1 MDAKRRIVDADVLID
16 GGWIKR
22 VGTLERRNVGTTKP
36 TIVDCK
42 GLIVLPGLI
51 QAHIHLCQTLF
62 RGLADD
68 LSLESWLAQ
77 RIWPMEAAHT
87 DESIYWSAMLG
98 AAELLLGGTT
108 AILDMETVRHTGS
121 AFTALEEI
129 GIRATA
135 GKCLMDAPENPASL
149 RETTDTAL
157 TESAELCARW
167 HGAAG
172 GRLRY
177 CFAPRFAPSCTGPLL
192 RAVSDLAERSGA
204 VIHTHA
210 AETPV
215 ELEIVKRATGWG
227 LSGIE
232 FGCAIPGTAGGAV
245 RMNAGAY
252 GGEMR
257 DVLADALVIGPAGS
271 RRGGPDELGMRY
283 RRSDVAPGEVV
294 AEAVLE
300 LRPDDPDRIRR
311 TVSDMQRRRREAQPA
326 KVRTFGSVWKNP
338 DPERTAGRLLEE
350 CGLKGYAVG
359 GARISPVHANF
370 IENHDGARS
379 ADVIALMRE
388 ARRRAGEHGVQ
399 LEHEVQMLGPIGLDI

>member
-1 MDAKRRIVDADVLID
+1 MTPGVSPPAVVQADYPTARLTT
-16 GGWIKR
+16 
-22 VGTLERRNVGTTKP
+22 VGTGGPARWFARPTT
-36 TIVDCK
+36 
-42 GLIVLPGLI
+42 
-51 QAHIHLCQTLF
+51 
-62 RGLADD
+62 
-68 LSLESWLAQ
+68 
-77 RIWPMEAAHT
+77 
-87 DESIYWSAMLG
+87 
-98 AAELLLGGTT
+98 AAELGDVLAWAGGEALDVAVIGLGSNLLVADEGYDGVVVRLAGELARIERAGDRVVCGG
-108 AILDMETVRHTGS
+108 G
-121 AFTALEEI
+121 
-129 GIRATA
+129 
-135 GKCLMDAPENPASL
+135 ASL
-149 RETTDTAL
+149 
-157 TESAELCARW
+157 
-167 HGAAG
+167 AA
-172 GRLRY
+172 
-177 CFAPRFAPSCTGPLL
+177 
-192 RAVSDLAERSGA
+192 
-204 VIHTHA
+204 
-210 AETPV
+210 
-215 ELEIVKRATGWG
+215 IVKRATGWG

-252 GGEMR
+252 GAEMR
-257 DVLADALVIGPAGS
+257 DVLADALVIGPDGS

-283 RRSDVAPGEVV
+283 RRSDVAPGEGV